1 LKGELVLL
9 LLSGSTLSGEVQK
22 KISPTRGEEK
32 NYEIAL
38 LPRARKKKEESSPL
52 GAEEIK
58 EKSLLL

>member
-1 LKGELVLL
+1 L